1 MFKKFFSKLAK
12 PKNPIDAKASFKQI
26 DPNKIYLFETNQ
38 QELDRIIQ
46 LPTLTGKAP
55 GYVYFVQEYMTGSFK
70 IGKTKHIDRRM
81 NVFNVKLPFENKLIF
96 LIKTA
101 DHHQTE
107 IAFHQHFSDKRLEGE
122 WFNLTRDDLAW
133 IKRGFYTEDIH
144 KTINSPLQVTKQLV
158 ANKAKTEEK
167 PLTDKQIEFAK
178 TLMQKLEQS
187 YELNSEYAK
196 WTQKDLNR
204 LSGYFRFKNTG
215 ALANLIESG
224 ILKTK

>member
-1 MFKKFFSKLAK
+1 MFKTFFKKLSKSQ
-12 PKNPIDAKASFKQI
+12 NPSAAKASFKHT
-26 DPNKIYLFETNQ
+26 NSGEIYLFGSNQ

-46 LPTLTGKAP
+46 LPALTGKAP

-107 IAFHQHFSDKRLEGE
+107 IAFHQHFSDKCLEGE
-122 WFNLTRDDLAW
+122 WFKLTREDLAW
-133 IKRGFYTEDIH
+133 IKTGFYTDDIH
-144 KTINSPLQVTKQLV
+144 RTIDSPSQLTEQLI
-158 ANKAKTEEK
+158 ANNAKTQEK
-167 PLTDKQIEFAK
+167 PLTEKQIEFAK
-178 TLMQKLEQS
+178 TLMQKLEQG
-187 YELNSEYAK
+187 YELNSEYIN

-204 LSGYFRFKNTG
+204 LSGYFRFKNMD
-215 ALANLIESG
+215 ALTNLIERG
-224 ILKTK
+224 VLKTK

>member
-1 MFKKFFSKLAK
+1 MFKKFFSKLSK
-12 PKNPIDAKASFKQI
+12 PQNPTDAKASFKQI
-26 DPNKIYLFETNQ
+26 DPEKIYLFETNQ

-46 LPTLTGKAP
+46 LPSLTGKAP

-81 NVFNVKLPFENKLIF
+81 NVFNVKLPFENKLVF

-122 WFNLTRDDLAW
+122 WFNLTREDLAW

-144 KTINSPLQVTKQLV
+144 KTIKSPSQVTKQLV

-167 PLTDKQIEFAK
+167 SLTVKQIEFAK
-178 TLMQKLEQS
+178 TLVLKLEQN
-187 YELNSEYAK
+187 YELNSEYAD

-204 LSGYFRFKNTG
+204 LSGYFRFKNMG
-215 ALANLIESG
+215 ALTNLIESG